1 MLETFDEGKI
11 YEVLLVTRSNVT
23 PVGVI
28 RNGKRLTFKLFP
40 GRSFE
45 EIQLTG
51 SASIQLTND
60 PELLVRTAL
69 NLPVELEFEETE
81 GHRWIKGLPGVYGR
95 VEWKLET
102 WRDELGETEVLL
114 CELIP
119 EGEIEG
125 FLPLRPFSRA
135 DCVLVEMAVLFTRYL
150 VRPEERTKSKVL
162 ELYELYRHLGG
173 TSRTAEYMALHLEWG
188 LKKRVD

>member
-1 MLETFDEGKI
+1 MLEAFDEGKI
-11 YEVLLVTRSNVT
+11 YEVLLVTKSNVT
-23 PVGVI
+23 PVGVVK
-28 RNGKRLTFKLFP
+28 RGERLTFKLFP

-95 VEWKLET
+95 VEWSLET
-102 WRDELGETEVLL
+102 WRDGLGETEVLL

-125 FLPLRPFSRA
+125 LLPPRPFSRA
-135 DCVLVEMAVLFTRYL
+135 DCVLLEMAVLFTRYL
-150 VRPEERTKSKVL
+150 VRPNERTKSKVL

-173 TSRTAEYMALHLEWG
+173 TSITAEYMASYLG
-188 LKKRVD
+188 